1 MTSGAFLTL
10 VHAAAVTL
18 GLSVSAIALGL
29 PLGLAMAVARWRR
42 LPVISPL
49 IAAYVSI
56 VRPTPMITMCLFV
69 FFLLPLAGIE
79 LSPVAAGILAL
90 TLNTAAFNC
99 EIWRA
104 VLVAFP
110 RDQLEAAAALGM
122 TGGLMF
128 RRVIL
133 PQLLRSSLGPLVNEM
148 TLLIKV
154 TPAVAAIGIVEITRA
169 ASRIGAQTYEPLVP
183 FLVATLIYATL
194 IALFVRGQRLLERRL
209 AARYGYD
216 PT

>member
-10 VHAAAVTL
+10 VYAAATTL
-18 GLSVSAIALGL
+18 GLSVAAIMLGL
-29 PLGLAMAVARWRR
+29 PLGLLMAVARWKR

-49 IAAYVSI
+49 ITAYVSI
-56 VRPTPMITMCLFV
+56 VRPAPMITMCLFI
-69 FFLLPLAGIE
+69 FFLLPAAGLE
-79 LSPVAAGILAL
+79 LSPVAAAILAL

-99 EIWRA
+99 ETWRGA
-104 VLVAFP
+104 LVAFP
-110 RDQLEAAAALGM
+110 RDQLEAASALGM
-122 TGGLMF
+122 TGGTSF

-133 PQLLRSSLGPLVNEM
+133 PQLWRSSLGPLVNEM

-194 IALFVRGQRLLERRL
+194 IALFVRGQRLVERRL
-209 AARYGYD
+209 AARYGYG